1 MIRPLPRSLSPIP
14 DESLASYVLRL
25 AHRLHISPTHLLGM
39 AGWTQGT
46 YAHHLTAKLLVN
58 IPQAQ
63 KDSFAQ
69 LTRLAPEEVTE
80 LTLSQWRDRYP
91 PIARSNPGTGPL
103 SWSDPWIF
111 LNSPRF
117 CPACLAGDGTP
128 AQQLHGGPWRKMW
141 YLPIA
146 FTCTVHQEFL
156 MHGCAYCDQPGG
168 GLGRMVQ
175 RANDH
180 TLHPAQCRWT
190 PDGQVQKRK
199 TRACGHCLDNLA
211 SWDPDR
217 PQPTSDMLN
226 FQRSLLTRLAPPA
239 TAKDASEYFTDLRL
253 AAALITTTWPQ
264 GQHLFDAEAASRI
277 DVHSR
282 KLQTEITGRQRRVR
296 DTPPHDSIT
305 CADLL
310 IGAERAL
317 NRNGFPELVADF
329 SQAAFRSRPSRA
341 SWSRIFDRD
350 RDDCSERL
358 RHAATPVTRAF
369 RRVGGCRGTQV
380 PLRDG

>member
-1 MIRPLPRSLSPIP
+1 M
-14 DESLASYVLRL
+14 
-25 AHRLHISPTHLLGM
+25 
-39 AGWTQGT
+39 
-46 YAHHLTAKLLVN
+46 N

-91 PIARSNPGTGPL
+91 PIARSKPGTGPL

-111 LNSPRF
+111 LNSPRS

-199 TRACGHCLDNLA
+199 TRACGHRLDNLA
-211 SWDPDR
+211 SWDPDG

-226 FQRSLLTRLAPPA
+226 SLGAAGHRQGRIGVLHRPPTGGRADHHNLAAGPAPVRRRGCIANRCSLSETTDGNHWAATPGPGHA
-239 TAKDASEYFTDLRL
+239 TARLDYLRSPIPVAPAGLSGSAQRFVEADGIRVLRQGTTGTARRESGTGSPLRRSTGPRTSRTAGAPSPCRRPPSTRAARAFWTPTALRARPHRAS
-253 AAALITTTWPQ
+253 
-264 GQHLFDAEAASRI
+264 
-277 DVHSR
+277 
-282 KLQTEITGRQRRVR
+282 
-296 DTPPHDSIT
+296 
-305 CADLL
+305 
-310 IGAERAL
+310 
-317 NRNGFPELVADF
+317 
-329 SQAAFRSRPSRA
+329 RSRPGA
-341 SWSRIFDRD
+341 GACSWPTD
-350 RDDCSERL
+350 
-358 RHAATPVTRAF
+358 
-369 RRVGGCRGTQV
+369 
-380 PLRDG
+380 